1 MTDRLYPEVIRGA
14 WFLYKGELSD
24 PTEIPLDEC
33 DLLVFRRDGTYSRH
47 QTKPDSPREVEH
59 GTHTFDG
66 EFLITRGRSTETYRV
81 SPHSETHWVLETKK
95 HALQLIRH
103 VNANRFDLDE
113 AAARSI
119 RILPMR
125 ARGSAWGDGA
135 TLVQPIVFAPQDAA
149 PVTLGLASIELDR
162 TRSSCW
168 VGVSRLAGGLEDATW
183 HRIVHESLFD
193 LGLDDTDDITT
204 LDVTFYGEPGS
215 DTSISL

>member
-24 PTEIPLDEC
+24 PTKIPLDEC
-33 DLLVFRRDGTYSRH
+33 DLLAFRRDGTYSRH
-47 QTKPDSPREVEH
+47 QTKPESPRELEH

-81 SPHSETHWVLETKK
+81 SRRSETHWVLETKK
-95 HALQLIRH
+95 HAIQLIRH
-103 VNANRFDLDE
+103 VDQASFELDE
-113 AAARSI
+113 SAARSI

-125 ARGSAWGDGA
+125 AKGSKWVDGA
-135 TLVQPIVFAPQDAA
+135 TLVQPIVFAPQDAS
-149 PVTLGLASIELDR
+149 PITLGLASLEVDK

-168 VGVSRLAGGLEDATW
+168 IGISRLASGLDDATW
-183 HRIVHESLFD
+183 HRIVRESLFD
-193 LGLDDTDDITT
+193 LGLDDTDGITT
-204 LDVTFYGEPGS
+204 LDITFYGEPDS